1 MNQIIKKRICRLC
14 ESKNLIRIINLC
26 DSPLANNLISNKA
39 ASLNAKK
46 YPLNLMFCNK
56 CKHVQLEHV
65 VSSKKL
71 YNQYLYM
78 TGVSQQFKTHFKD
91 YVKKVLKLFNKSKK
105 LKVLEIGSNDCTLLN
120 YFKQNKCITVGV
132 EPAKNLWKITKNN
145 HDIFNSFYNS

>member
-1 MNQIIKKRICRLC
+1 MNQITKKIRCRLC

-26 DSPLANNLISNKA
+26 NSPLANNLIGNKIT
-39 ASLNAKK
+39 SLHVKK

-71 YNQYLYM
+71 YNKYLYM

-91 YVKKVLKLFNKSKK
+91 YSKS
-105 LKVLEIGSNDCTLLN
+105 
-120 YFKQNKCITVGV
+120 Y
-132 EPAKNLWKITKNN
+132 WK
-145 HDIFNSFYNS
+145 